1 MYRIDDFKSKMGE
14 QIESEVLEHILNNFF
29 LSSHS
34 IEKLND
40 RSNLLIKY
48 KDGNVNKKLTKANI
62 INDIRQN
69 MVLAYYNT
77 DGSVNIAVSE
87 YNYYVF
93 EYQDESASEYVQ
105 DKWRLV
111 TYKEPSWYGINI
123 YDKQQMAKNGYDRKY

>member
-62 INDIRQN
+62 VNYINQN

>member
-1 MYRIDDFKSKMGE
+1 
-14 QIESEVLEHILNNFF
+14 
-29 LSSHS
+29 
-34 IEKLND
+34 
-40 RSNLLIKY
+40 
-48 KDGNVNKKLTKANI
+48 
-62 INDIRQN
+62 

-93 EYQDESASEYVQ
+93 EYQDENASEHIV